1 MTPACDS
8 QTTVFTRI
16 QEHTC
21 LNILLKG
28 LSLAWTTIGWCCLG
42 YFSLDVQIPFKR
54 IIFHFKH
61 AYIEIHPRTKKVL
74 QSIVTE
80 ISAAAKKNAAQRKTQ
95 FRKRRHGNLH
105 NCNECLHRFCG
116 EIKIKTSYSSGR
128 KIIKMFPFSSTTWL
142 NKSTQI
148 RVATG
153 NSQFSDPL
161 GSTGAVSK
169 GKTVWTHLDAGVRWQ
184 NRTKHD
190 KTWQNHSFH
199 QNRPNNPSKI
209 AA

>member
-1 MTPACDS
+1 MFEYPPAGIVIGMDNHWLML
-8 QTTVFTRI
+8 F
-16 QEHTC
+16 
-21 LNILLKG
+21 G
-28 LSLAWTTIGWCCLG
+28 LFLSWC
-42 YFSLDVQIPFKR
+42 SNSIPFKR

-95 FRKRRHGNLH
+95 IRKRRHGNLH

-116 EIKIKTSYSSGR
+116 EIKIKTSYSSWS

-169 GKTVWTHLDAGVRWQ
+169 GKTVWTHLDARFRWQ

-190 KTWQNHSFH
+190 KIIVST
-199 QNRPNNPSKI
+199 KI
-209 AA
+209 DQTILQKLRRNFA

>member
-8 QTTVFTRI
+8 QTIVFTRI

-116 EIKIKTSYSSGR
+116 EIKIKTSYSSWG
-128 KIIKMFPFSSTTWL
+128 IITKMFPFSCTTWW
-142 NKSTQI
+142 KKVFKFEQQK
-148 RVATG
+148 ATR
-153 NSQFSDPL
+153 NS
-161 GSTGAVSK
+161 VI
-169 GKTVWTHLDAGVRWQ
+169 H
-184 NRTKHD
+184 
-190 KTWQNHSFH
+190 
-199 QNRPNNPSKI
+199 
-209 AA
+209 